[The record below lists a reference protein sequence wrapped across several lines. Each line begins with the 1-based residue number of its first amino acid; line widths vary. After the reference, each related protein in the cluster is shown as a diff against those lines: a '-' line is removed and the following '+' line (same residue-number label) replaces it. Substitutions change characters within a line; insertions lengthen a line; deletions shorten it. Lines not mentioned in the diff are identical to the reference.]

1 MNHIMLLLPL
11 LLLINVNSYEDCMYV
26 EKEYKIK
33 NDEYIHDGPFADWK
47 WVDDIGK
54 ENFTFIAQ
62 NADDCKSRTL
72 RNYEYRGMFYDNKVN
87 DKYKETFYTHCC
99 FFSYDEMEKYEDPN
113 EIEKEKDAITFTSTD
128 DYYRRSSLIYEREE
142 KVTKKEE
149 ITGKCIALTDNQ
161 YENIKEF
168 ILHAKYQTGR
178 YINLK
183 IDCSTSYL
191 QFFMITL
198 MLLFLL

>member
-1 MNHIMLLLPL
+1 MNLIMLFLSL

-26 EKEYKIK
+26 EKEYTIK
-33 NDEYIHDGPFADWK
+33 NDEYIHEGSFSDWK
-47 WVDDIGK
+47 YVDRIKKD
-54 ENFTFIAQ
+54 NFTFIAQ
-62 NADDCKSRTL
+62 NVDDCKSRTL
-72 RNYEYRGMFYDNKVN
+72 RKYQRGDEYYDNKVN
-87 DKYKETFYTHCC
+87 EYYEETFYTHCC
-99 FFSYDEMEKYEDPN
+99 FFSYDDMEKYEKPN
-113 EIEKEKDAITFTSTD
+113 PIEMEKEVIPIDHQS
-128 DYYRRSSLIYEREE
+128 DYYSKQYEILYRE
-142 KVTKKEE
+142 KKLSKKEE

-161 YENIKEF
+161 YENIKEY
-168 ILHAKYQTGR
+168 ILDEKYTNGK